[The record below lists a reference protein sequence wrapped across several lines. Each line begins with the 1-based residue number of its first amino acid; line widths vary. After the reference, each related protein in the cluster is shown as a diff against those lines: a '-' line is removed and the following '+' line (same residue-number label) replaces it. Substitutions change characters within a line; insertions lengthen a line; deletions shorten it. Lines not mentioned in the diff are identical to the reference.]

1 MTIASVN
8 GGLFSKG
15 VTAYIALTV
24 GQFLHVWSCKTRMI
38 SLFTHGFSNTLMYYG
53 LAIGMVLVIF
63 FTYIPGVHSFVG
75 SYFVGWTP
83 WTFALADGICLFI
96 YNETMK
102 WYFRRAGP
110 TSKVFRFFSW

>member
-1 MTIASVN
+1 MN
-8 GGLFSKG
+8 LQKELFSKG
-15 VTAYIALTV
+15 VTAWYIALTV
-24 GQFLHVWSCKTRMI
+24 GQFLHLWSCKTRMI
-38 SLFTHGFSNTLMYYG
+38 SLFTHGFSNMLTYYG

-83 WTFALADGICLFI
+83 WMFGLANGICLFI

-110 TSKVFRFFSW
+110 TSKVIRFLSW